1 MERRSILIADDDRMF
16 VEALIEILEERYRV
30 RSASNGAETLRKVGQ
45 ERPDLIVLDVM
56 MDYPS
61 EGFHVARKLRA
72 DPETRSLPLIMLTGV
87 DEEYDYRLEQD
98 EAWVLCDR
106 YLEKPI
112 EPDALLAEI
121 AALIG

>member
-1 MERRSILIADDDRMF
+1 MGRRSILIADDDRIF
-16 VEALIEILEERYRV
+16 VEALTEILEGRYRV
-30 RSASNGAETLRKVGQ
+30 RSASSGTEALRKAGE

-72 DPETRSLPLIMLTGV
+72 DPYTRSIPVIMLTGV

-98 EAWVLCDR
+98 ETWVPCDR